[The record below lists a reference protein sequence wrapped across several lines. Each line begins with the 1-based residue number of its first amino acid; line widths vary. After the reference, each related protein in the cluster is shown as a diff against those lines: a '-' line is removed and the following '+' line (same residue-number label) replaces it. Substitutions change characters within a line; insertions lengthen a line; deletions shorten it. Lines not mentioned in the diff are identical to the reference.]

1 MNYQIHIQCPECAGT
16 GQSED
21 TDHGVDK
28 NGPYVI
34 NTSQRCEECDSQG
47 VVYLGEETY
56 DSLQDLLLDYPDYVD
71 I

>member
-1 MNYQIHIQCPECAGT
+1 MNYQIHIECPECAGT
-16 GQSED
+16 GQSVD

-34 NTSQRCEECDSQG
+34 NTSIICEGCDSQG
-47 VVYLGEETY
+47 VIYLGEETY

-71 I
+71 V